1 MTVNPLTPW
10 RCPISQWTPLPH
22 HPPPSPTPTTKP
34 VQHLV
39 QCDLRWPQLS
49 RMHLF
54 HCGRQHLVI
63 PLLSVLRFVFISST
77 HSSTHTHTHEYAHR
91 HTSTCSLSASS
102 CSFHYTAFC
111 MFCFFSTKTP
121 RSFKCLLAGRNAALL
136 HTIFVFFAEWLIGF
150 STGVQSVDW
159 LSVHA
164 GHQILVFCFI
174 HFELSFFHFYHSCF
188 FFTTAFHPSHFSK
201 LDLGK
206 THTLFNIT
214 VPMPNTFCS
223 ISKFN

>member
-1 MTVNPLTPW
+1 MSHQSVNPT
-10 RCPISQWTPLPH
+10 
-22 HPPPSPTPTTKP
+22 PPPSPTPTTKP

-77 HSSTHTHTHEYAHR
+77 HSSTHTHEYAHR

-111 MFCFFSTKTP
+111 MFFNFFPTKTP

-136 HTIFVFFAEWLIGF
+136 HTIFGVFYLKFFFVFFCIMTNWLFNKCPICWLTLSACRASNF
-150 STGVQSVDW
+150 S
-159 LSVHA
+159 
-164 GHQILVFCFI
+164 FCFI
-174 HFELSFFHFYHSCF
+174 HF
-188 FFTTAFHPSHFSK
+188 
-201 LDLGK
+201 
-206 THTLFNIT
+206 
-214 VPMPNTFCS
+214 
-223 ISKFN
+223 